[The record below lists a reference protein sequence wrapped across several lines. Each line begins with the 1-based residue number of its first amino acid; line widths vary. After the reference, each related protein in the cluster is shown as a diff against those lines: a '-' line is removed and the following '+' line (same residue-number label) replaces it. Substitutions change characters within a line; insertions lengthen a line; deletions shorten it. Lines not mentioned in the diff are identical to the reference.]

1 MVIDTEGRDVVG
13 DEAIQQDGICVG
25 HVTSGGYAHV
35 AQASVAMGYVPPG
48 YAADG
53 TALQVE
59 INGTVCAARVIA
71 AALVDPDGR
80 RMRN

>member
-1 MVIDTEGRDVVG
+1 
-13 DEAIQQDGICVG
+13 
-25 HVTSGGYAHV
+25 
-35 AQASVAMGYVPPG
+35 
-48 YAADG
+48 
-53 TALQVE
+53 LQVE